1 MKAVVTGAAS
11 GIGRAC
17 AVRLAA
23 DARARDETATLL
35 LVDVSPGPLE
45 QLVGELVAQGAD
57 ATGLTVD
64 LADPEAGATVAAAA
78 AERLGGVDVLV
89 SNAGIAI
96 GELFATLPLADWD
109 KTFAVNTRATFLLAQ
124 ALRPLLAASRGCLV
138 ATASVSAS
146 EPTPPLGAYS
156 ASKAALVM
164 LVRQLAYEWGREGI
178 RCNCVSPGM
187 VHTGLTDATYSN
199 PEIRAERSAR
209 VPLQRIGAPEDI
221 AAAVSFLTGPDAAYV
236 TGVNLAVDGG
246 LQTVLMPQL
255 RGIVGA

>member
-23 DARARDETATLL
+23 DARARGEIATLL
-35 LVDVSPGPLE
+35 LVDLAAEPLE
-45 QLVGELVAQGAD
+45 QLVGELVAEGAD

-64 LADPEAGATVAAAA
+64 LASQEAGTTVAAAA

-96 GELFATLPLADWD
+96 GELFETLPLEVWD

-146 EPTPPLGAYS
+146 QPTPPIGAYS

-164 LVRQLAYEWGREGI
+164 LVRQLAYEWGPDGI
-178 RCNCVSPGM
+178 RCNCVSPGT

-199 PEIRAERSAR
+199 PELRADRASKI
-209 VPLQRIGAPEDI
+209 PLRRIGTPEDI
-221 AAAVSFLTGPDAAYV
+221 AAAVSFLAGPDAGYV
-236 TGVNLAVDGG
+236 TGIDLAVDGG
-246 LQTVLMPQL
+246 LQTVLMPAV